1 MDVWPLP
8 LFIALLFL
16 NVPVIVAIGSGALLY
31 FLQQQGMPLTIFPQ
45 RLSAFSQS
53 FPLVAIPMFTFAGVI
68 MNHAGITTRLLNL
81 AEKLVGHMSGALAQT
96 NVLLAALMG
105 FESGSGNADA
115 AMQSKMLGTEMI
127 RRGYPRPFAAA
138 IVAASAVI
146 TPMMPPGLGFVLY
159 GYLANV
165 SVGRLFMAGII
176 PGFTMMTALMITT
189 RFLSKRYGFRPV
201 RDRRASPLEILVAI
215 RHAAWALTVP
225 FVVIFGLR
233 FGIFTPTEAGAVIAT
248 YSLFVGLFIY
258 RELKVTQLWEIITE
272 AALATAIVMVII
284 GASNALGFYMTLEQI
299 AAHLATLLTSITAS
313 PLMMLIVINVLLL
326 LIGMVLESVAALI
339 LLTPILVPIATS
351 VGVDPVHLGVLIC
364 LNVSLGAVHPPVGT
378 LMFITCGVLDV
389 KIVDYTKAVLP
400 LLAVEIVVLILL
412 IVFPPI
418 VLTLP
423 NWAFGPGR

>member
-1 MDVWPLP
+1 M
-8 LFIALLFL
+8 
-16 NVPVIVAIGSGALLY
+16 
-31 FLQQQGMPLTIFPQ
+31 
-45 RLSAFSQS
+45 
-53 FPLVAIPMFTFAGVI
+53 
-68 MNHAGITTRLLNL
+68 
-81 AEKLVGHMSGALAQT
+81 
-96 NVLLAALMG
+96 
-105 FESGSGNADA
+105 
-115 AMQSKMLGTEMI
+115 
-127 RRGYPRPFAAA
+127 
-138 IVAASAVI
+138 
-146 TPMMPPGLGFVLY
+146 
-159 GYLANV
+159 
-165 SVGRLFMAGII
+165 
-176 PGFTMMTALMITT
+176 
-189 RFLSKRYGFRPV
+189 
-201 RDRRASPLEILVAI
+201 
-215 RHAAWALTVP
+215 
-225 FVVIFGLR
+225 IFGLR

-258 RELKVTQLWEIITE
+258 RELKVTQLWEIISE
-272 AALATAIVMVII
+272 AALATAIVMMII

-412 IVFPPI
+412 ILFPPI